1 MRGPWLVKNLLFIT
15 PVNWNIFSLL
25 YKFQTFYRIREMVN
39 FELGKEIEKDIF
51 VLSRARDKEELTS
64 SLTGDKTK
72 NIFLF
77 KLFVVEIFLL
87 CS

>member
-1 MRGPWLVKNLLFIT
+1 
-15 PVNWNIFSLL
+15 
-25 YKFQTFYRIREMVN
+25 MVS
-39 FELGKEIEKDIF
+39 FELSIEIEKDVF

-64 SLTGDKTK
+64 SLARDKTE

>member
-1 MRGPWLVKNLLFIT
+1 
-15 PVNWNIFSLL
+15 
-25 YKFQTFYRIREMVN
+25 MVN
-39 FELGKEIEKDIF
+39 FELGKEIEKDNF

-77 KLFVVEIFLL
+77 KLSVVEIFLL

>member
-1 MRGPWLVKNLLFIT
+1 
-15 PVNWNIFSLL
+15 
-25 YKFQTFYRIREMVN
+25 MVS
-39 FELGKEIEKDIF
+39 FELGIEIEKDIF
-51 VLSRARDKEELTS
+51 VLSRARNKEELAS

-77 KLFVVEIFLL
+77 KIFVVEIFFL

>member
-1 MRGPWLVKNLLFIT
+1 
-15 PVNWNIFSLL
+15 
-25 YKFQTFYRIREMVN
+25 MVS
-39 FELGKEIEKDIF
+39 FELSIEIEKDVF

-64 SLTGDKTK
+64 SLTGDKKK

-77 KLFVVEIFLL
+77 KLFVIEIFLL

>member
-1 MRGPWLVKNLLFIT
+1 MVKNLLFIT
-15 PVNWNIFSLL
+15 PVNRNIFSLF
-25 YKFQTFYRIREMVN
+25 YKFKTYYRKREKVS

-64 SLTGDKTK
+64 SLACDKTK

-77 KLFVVEIFLL
+77 KLSVVEIFLL

>member
-15 PVNWNIFSLL
+15 PVNWNIFSLF

-64 SLTGDKTK
+64 SLARDKTK
-72 NIFLF
+72 NMFLF
-77 KLFVVEIFLL
+77 KLFVVEIYLL

>member
-1 MRGPWLVKNLLFIT
+1 
-15 PVNWNIFSLL
+15 
-25 YKFQTFYRIREMVN
+25 MVN

-51 VLSRARDKEELTS
+51 VLSRARNKEELAS
-64 SLTGDKTK
+64 SLARDKTK

>member
-1 MRGPWLVKNLLFIT
+1 MVKNLLFIT
-15 PVNWNIFSLL
+15 PVNRNIFSLF
-25 YKFQTFYRIREMVN
+25 YKFKTYYRKREKVS

-64 SLTGDKTK
+64 SLARDKTK

-77 KLFVVEIFLL
+77 KLSVVEIFLL